1 MAENIDYN
9 DEQHV
14 KVALLEY
21 EKDIKVGR
29 ELDIGSKNNEY
40 IGQISHIYDSV
51 NGNEEQVVVLTNNGM
66 GVNEDPVPY
75 DASDEARAQVH
86 DVTVLMKGSETETS
100 TDKLLHD
107 TVTDWLRTDLPVAS
121 NILGP
126 AGAANYTT
134 DYMKRFVRDK
144 IKENVKKGAENDE
157 KITSEIISYPF
168 SLMDKNVGN
177 HVKNFVK
184 GIKNNSITNAYHDA
198 KANLYGM
205 GSDILIDTQAKFPVF
220 VGAAFLQQYNKDKG
234 TFPPPQFKDAATHLK
249 EVIQK
254 YPNAKIDLYG
264 HSLGSMD
271 IQYALACLTE
281 EEAAHV
287 GTVYVYNGPN
297 IYNILTSEQKKRL
310 NALKYKIYNHIDH
323 KDLVSLGYPE
333 SGSKGASGIVKQLK
347 TKNLINIGLQH
358 MMHGYIYDQ
367 NGNLVLEKGTEAITR
382 KEIIEERMK
391 VYYRLKDKLEKTGGG
406 LSSSEKIYL
415 DALQTRLAADELI
428 RVVDEGLDQA
438 QKLKTHLA
446 SDLENVEKA
455 LHTVPTGLI
464 LSPTEIE
471 EAYATAGATRQT
483 LVTEVKEKF
492 DRRLSTY
499 QSLSQE
505 FHTFKEQVNSGI
517 ELLKAKDQ
525 EIAGEMN
532 QWDQLAY

>member
-168 SLMDKNVGN
+168 SLIDKNVGN

-310 NALKYKIYNHIDH
+310 DALKYKIYNHIDH

-406 LSSSEKIYL
+406 LSSNEKIYL

-455 LHTVPTGLI
+455 LHTVPSGLI

>member
-1 MAENIDYN
+1 M
-9 DEQHV
+9 
-14 KVALLEY
+14 
-21 EKDIKVGR
+21 
-29 ELDIGSKNNEY
+29 
-40 IGQISHIYDSV
+40 
-51 NGNEEQVVVLTNNGM
+51 
-66 GVNEDPVPY
+66 
-75 DASDEARAQVH
+75 
-86 DVTVLMKGSETETS
+86 
-100 TDKLLHD
+100 
-107 TVTDWLRTDLPVAS
+107 
-121 NILGP
+121 
-126 AGAANYTT
+126 
-134 DYMKRFVRDK
+134 
-144 IKENVKKGAENDE
+144 
-157 KITSEIISYPF
+157 
-168 SLMDKNVGN
+168 
-177 HVKNFVK
+177 
-184 GIKNNSITNAYHDA
+184 
-198 KANLYGM
+198 
-205 GSDILIDTQAKFPVF
+205 
-220 VGAAFLQQYNKDKG
+220 
-234 TFPPPQFKDAATHLK
+234 
-249 EVIQK
+249 
-254 YPNAKIDLYG
+254 
-264 HSLGSMD
+264 
-271 IQYALACLTE
+271 
-281 EEAAHV
+281 
-287 GTVYVYNGPN
+287 
-297 IYNILTSEQKKRL
+297 
-310 NALKYKIYNHIDH
+310 
-323 KDLVSLGYPE
+323 GYPE

-406 LSSSEKIYL
+406 LSSNEKIYL

-455 LHTVPTGLI
+455 LHTVPSGLI

>member
-1 MAENIDYN
+1 MDNNSIDSDYLHK
-9 DEQHV
+9 EI
-14 KVALLEY
+14 ALLEY
-21 EKDIKVGR
+21 ASLEIGKKLTIEKGKY
-29 ELDIGSKNNEY
+29 Y
-40 IGQISHIYDSV
+40 IGHTAHIYDNV
-51 NGNEEQVVVLTNNGM
+51 NGNEEQVFVLTNNGQ
-66 GVNEDPVPY
+66 GEKQKAVPY

-184 GIKNNSITNAYHDA
+184 DIKNNSITNAYHDA

-297 IYNILTSEQKKRL
+297 IYNILTSKQKKRL
-310 NALKYKIYNHIDH
+310 DALKYKIYNHIDH

-406 LSSSEKIYL
+406 LSSNEKIYL
-415 DALQTRLAADELI
+415 DALQTRLATDELI
-428 RVVDEGLDQA
+428 RIVDEGLDQA
-438 QKLKTHLA
+438 QKLKTHLT

-455 LHTVPTGLI
+455 LHTVPSGLI

-471 EAYATAGATRQT
+471 EAYAKAGATRQT
-483 LVTEVKEKF
+483 IVTEVKEKF

>member
-1 MAENIDYN
+1 MDNNSIDSDYLHK
-9 DEQHV
+9 EI
-14 KVALLEY
+14 ALLEY
-21 EKDIKVGR
+21 ASLEIGKKLTIEKGKY
-29 ELDIGSKNNEY
+29 Y
-40 IGQISHIYDSV
+40 IGHTAHIYDNV
-51 NGNEEQVVVLTNNGM
+51 NGHEEQVFVLTNNGQ
-66 GVNEDPVPY
+66 GEKQKAVPY

-86 DVTVLMKGSETETS
+86 DVTVLMRGSETETS

-134 DYMKRFVRDK
+134 DYMKR
-144 IKENVKKGAENDE
+144 
-157 KITSEIISYPF
+157 ITSEIISYPF
-168 SLMDKNVGN
+168 SLIDKNVGN

-310 NALKYKIYNHIDH
+310 DALKYKIYNHIDH

-406 LSSSEKIYL
+406 LSSNEKIYL
-415 DALQTRLAADELI
+415 DALQTRLATDELI
-428 RVVDEGLDQA
+428 RIVDEGLDQA
-438 QKLKTHLA
+438 QKLKTHLT

-455 LHTVPTGLI
+455 LHTVPSGLI

>member
-1 MAENIDYN
+1 MLDNPVSNFVQEKASDAVGYFAERTVEEQLRFSSLVAAALFKKYN
-9 DEQHV
+9 D
-14 KVALLEY
+14 
-21 EKDIKVGR
+21 
-29 ELDIGSKNNEY
+29 KN
-40 IGQISHIYDSV
+40 
-51 NGNEEQVVVLTNNGM
+51 
-66 GVNEDPVPY
+66 
-75 DASDEARAQVH
+75 
-86 DVTVLMKGSETETS
+86 
-100 TDKLLHD
+100 
-107 TVTDWLRTDLPVAS
+107 
-121 NILGP
+121 
-126 AGAANYTT
+126 
-134 DYMKRFVRDK
+134 
-144 IKENVKKGAENDE
+144 
-157 KITSEIISYPF
+157 
-168 SLMDKNVGN
+168 
-177 HVKNFVK
+177 
-184 GIKNNSITNAYHDA
+184 
-198 KANLYGM
+198 
-205 GSDILIDTQAKFPVF
+205 
-220 VGAAFLQQYNKDKG
+220 G

-287 GTVYVYNGPN
+287 GNVHVYNGPN

-310 NALKYKIYNHIDH
+310 DALKYKIYNHIDH
-323 KDLVSLGYPE
+323 KDLVSLGYLD
-333 SGSKGASGIVKQLK
+333 SGSKGASGIVKHLK
-347 TKNLINIGLQH
+347 TKNLKNTGLQH

-406 LSSSEKIYL
+406 LSSNEKIYL

-455 LHTVPTGLI
+455 LHTVPSGLI
-464 LSPTEIE
+464 LSPIEIE

>member
-1 MAENIDYN
+1 MANNLNYN
-9 DEQHV
+9 DKQNV
-14 KVALLEY
+14 DAALLEY
-21 EKDIKVGR
+21 EKDVKVDGKFK
-29 ELDIGSKNNEY
+29 IGTKNDEY
-40 IGQISHIYDSV
+40 IGNVAHIYDNV
-51 NGNEEQVVVLTNNGM
+51 NGHEEQVFVLTNNGQ
-66 GVNEDPVPY
+66 GTKQKAVPY
-75 DASDEARAQVH
+75 DASDEARAQVQ
-86 DVTVLMKGSETETS
+86 DVTVLMKGSETGM
-100 TDKLLHD
+100 DPGKLRHD
-107 TVTDWLRTDLPVAS
+107 TITDWLGTDLPTAIQILTPGGAS
-121 NILGP
+121 NHVTEYAKKLAREKGKDYFNNTVEAFEDAILPNSLALPPDATPLG
-126 AGAANYTT
+126 
-134 DYMKRFVRDK
+134 RFW
-144 IKENVKKGAENDE
+144 KKVLDNPV
-157 KITSEIISYPF
+157 S
-168 SLMDKNVGN
+168 
-177 HVKNFVK
+177 NFVQEK
-184 GIKNNSITNAYHDA
+184 ASDA
-198 KANLYGM
+198 VGYFAERTVEEQLRF
-205 GSDILIDTQAKFPVF
+205 SSL
-220 VGAAFLQQYNKDKG
+220 VGAALFKKYNDKNG

-287 GTVYVYNGPN
+287 GTVHVYNGPN

-310 NALKYKIYNHIDH
+310 DALKYKIYNHIDH

-333 SGSKGASGIVKQLK
+333 SGSKGASGIVKKLK

-406 LSSSEKIYL
+406 LSSNEKIYL

-455 LHTVPTGLI
+455 LHTVPSGLI

-483 LVTEVKEKF
+483 LVTEVKDKF

>member
-1 MAENIDYN
+1 MVINSNFSDL
-9 DEQHV
+9 QHQ
-14 KVALLEY
+14 KTSLLEY
-21 EKDIKVGR
+21 QPLEMGQDYSINDG
-29 ELDIGSKNNEY
+29 DDY
-40 IGQISHIYDSV
+40 IGNLAHIYDNV
-51 NGNEEQVVVLTNNGM
+51 NGNEEQVFVLTNNGQ
-66 GVNEDPVPY
+66 GEKQKAVPY

-287 GTVYVYNGPN
+287 GTVHVYNGPN

-310 NALKYKIYNHIDH
+310 DALKYKIYNHIDH

-406 LSSSEKIYL
+406 LSSNEKIYL
-415 DALQTRLAADELI
+415 DALQTRLATDELI

-455 LHTVPTGLI
+455 LHTVPSGLI

>member
-1 MAENIDYN
+1 MVINSNFSDL
-9 DEQHV
+9 QHQ
-14 KVALLEY
+14 KTSLLEY
-21 EKDIKVGR
+21 QPLEMGQDYSINDG
-29 ELDIGSKNNEY
+29 DDY
-40 IGQISHIYDSV
+40 IGNLAHIYDSV
-51 NGNEEQVVVLTNNGM
+51 NGNEEQVFVLTDSGK
-66 GVNEDPVPY
+66 GIEQDPVPY
-75 DASDEARAQVH
+75 SASDEDRAQIH
-86 DVTVLMKGSETETS
+86 DVTVLMKGSETEIS
-100 TDKLLHD
+100 TQKLLHD
-107 TVTDWLRTDLPVAS
+107 TITDWLRTDLPVAS

-126 AGAANYTT
+126 SGAANYTT
-134 DYMKRFVRDK
+134 DYMKRFVKDK
-144 IKENVKKGAENDE
+144 IKENVKKRAEIDE
-157 KITSEIISYPF
+157 KITSEVISYPF
-168 SLMDKNVGN
+168 SLIDKNVGN

-198 KANLYGM
+198 EANLYGM

-220 VGAAFLQQYNKDKG
+220 IGAAFLKKYNDKNG

-281 EEAAHV
+281 EEASHI
-287 GTVYVYNGPN
+287 GTVHLYNGPN
-297 IYNILTSEQKKRL
+297 VYSILTSEQKARID
-310 NALKYKIYNHIDH
+310 ALKYKIYNHIDH

-333 SGSKGASGIVKQLK
+333 SGSKEASGIVKQLK
-347 TKNLINIGLQH
+347 TKNLIDIGLQH
-358 MMHGYIYDQ
+358 MMHGYIYDK

-391 VYYRLKDKLEKTGGG
+391 VYYRLKDRLKKTGGG
-406 LSSSEKIYL
+406 LSSNEKIYL
-415 DALQTRLAADELI
+415 DALQARLASDELI
-428 RVVDEGLDQA
+428 RVVDEGVDQA
-438 QKLKTHLA
+438 QKLKTHLV
-446 SDLENVEKA
+446 SDLEKVEKA
-455 LHTVPTGLI
+455 LHTVPSGFI
-464 LSPTEIE
+464 LSPAEVE
-471 EAYATAGATRQT
+471 ESYAKAGATRQT
-483 LVTEVKEKF
+483 IVTEVKEKF

-517 ELLKAKDQ
+517 EFLKAKDQ